1 MTTATW
7 APGSGQDAPPGL
19 ARGLAREGSDRWL
32 LGLMLGYAAA
42 LLLCVLLPM
51 GLLLQRSFMNAGGD
65 WVGLDNYRRYVESGA
80 FFTSLGHSLAVASS
94 TAALSVALA
103 FGYAW
108 ALSRSCMPGRGF
120 FKAAVYVPLL
130 IPGLLKAIALIYL
143 FGNQGWL
150 KSWMMGGTIYGPVGV
165 VAASVMWTFPHAVL
179 IILVSL
185 VNADRRLYQAAQVLH
200 AGAWR
205 TFRHVTWPAC
215 RYGVVTAF
223 LSVFVMVFT
232 DFGIAKVIAGNY
244 NLLATDIYKEVVG
257 LQNFEMGAVVSVLLL
272 LPALVL
278 FALERQAASRQAQL
292 ISGRSLPLQVQPKRW
307 RDALCWAYCALVVA
321 VIALVLVMAQFAAL
335 VKFWPYNLS
344 LTWANYRFEFEGVGW
359 ENFFNSLV
367 LSLWVATVGALVIFT
382 GAYLVEKPRFDA
394 GLRKALQ
401 LGMLLPMAIPG
412 LVLGLAYLMFVNQPS
427 NPAQVLYGTM
437 ALLVI
442 STVTHLY
449 SVPHLTALT
458 ALKSLDPEIERVGL
472 ALNAPV
478 WRTFLKVT
486 LPACALALLDIW
498 LYLFLRAMTTLS
510 ALIFLY
516 TSQTKVAAVAVIHI
530 DETGATAS
538 AAAMAML
545 IVYACLAVRL
555 VHHFLSERALR
566 TFQRWRQAQP
576 G

>member
-1 MTTATW
+1 MTGAAWPWGTRRDT
-7 APGSGQDAPPGL
+7 S
-19 ARGLAREGSDRWL
+19 RGVAREVSDRWL
-32 LGLMLGYAAA
+32 LGLMAGYAAA
-42 LLLCVLLPM
+42 LLLCVFLPM
-51 GLLLQRSFMNAGGD
+51 ALLLQRSFLNPSGS
-65 WVGLDNYRRYVESGA
+65 WVGLDNYRKYIESGA
-80 FFTSLGHSLAVASS
+80 FLTSLGHSLWVATATAVLA
-94 TAALSVALA
+94 VALA

-108 ALSRSCMPGRGF
+108 ALSRSCMPGRSF
-120 FKAAVYVPLL
+120 FKAVVYVPLL

-150 KSWMMGGTIYGPVGV
+150 KAWMMGGSIYGATGV

-185 VNADRRLYQAAQVLH
+185 VNADRRLYQAAEVLQ

-205 TFRHVTWPAC
+205 TFWHVTWPAC

-272 LPALVL
+272 LPALLL
-278 FALERQAASRQAQL
+278 FALERQVAGRQAQH
-292 ISGRSLPLQVQPKRW
+292 ISGRSLPLQVQPQRL
-307 RDALCWAYCALVVA
+307 RDTACLVYCGLVA
-321 VIALVLVMAQFAAL
+321 GAIALVLVMAQFAAL

-344 LTWANYRFEFEGVGW
+344 LTWANYNFEIEGVGW
-359 ENFFNSLV
+359 QNFGNSLV
-367 LSLWVATVGALVIFT
+367 LSLWVATAGAAVIFT

-394 GLRKALQ
+394 RLRKALQ
-401 LGMLLPMAIPG
+401 LAMLLPMAIPG
-412 LVLGLAYLMFVNQPS
+412 LVLGLAYLMFVNQPG
-427 NPAQVLYGTM
+427 NPANALYGGM

-458 ALKSLDPEIERVGL
+458 ALKSLDLEIERVGL

-478 WRTFLKVT
+478 WRTFWQVT
-486 LPACALALLDIW
+486 LPACAGALLDIW

-516 TSQTKVAAVAVIHI
+516 TAQTKVAAVAVIHI

-545 IVYACLAVRL
+545 IVYACLVVRL
-555 VHHFLSERALR
+555 LHHVLSEKLLLK
-566 TFQRWRQAQP
+566 FQRWRQPQLS
-576 G
+576 